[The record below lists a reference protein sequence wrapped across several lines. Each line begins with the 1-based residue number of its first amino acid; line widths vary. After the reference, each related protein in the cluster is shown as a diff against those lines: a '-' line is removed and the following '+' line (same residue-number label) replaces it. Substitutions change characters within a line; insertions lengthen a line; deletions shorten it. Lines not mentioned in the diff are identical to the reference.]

1 MEEQQTHAEEF
12 IMMRITVLSYCIF
25 WQILHLSPEVY
36 ARGAGAASKLANTA
50 GLPRAGLLTP
60 ADMAMHLDY
69 YQLTMGQTDFDV
81 RNEATITANYY
92 VRKIPQGAYLVT
104 AGLEQVIHY
113 ILNLEFSP
121 ETIRWLSEKG
131 DLRSA
136 YLAELENFKFNGSV
150 YAVPEGTV
158 VFPNEPLINITGKS
172 RDVQLFETYL
182 LAVMNF
188 QTLVAT
194 KSSRIAHAAQGR
206 AFYDFGARRAHGR
219 DAGVLAARAAYIGG
233 ADGTSLV
240 SAAQHFDIPQVGTMA
255 HKFVSERDTEL
266 EAFRTYA
273 QSFPHNTTLLLD
285 TYDTIEGARN
295 ACTVAHEMAA
305 RGEQLRCVRLDSGD
319 LLALSQQVR
328 AMLDAEGLDYVKI
341 IASNDLDEFRI
352 AQLIKDGAAIDSF
365 GVGTR
370 LATAANYN
378 SDTDEGGVSAL
389 AGVYKLV
396 ERNGKPMGKR
406 SQDEPEKATLPAR
419 KQVFRLSDPAGNFL
433 DDSIVPWPAPP
444 TPDMMAAIKAAS
456 RIMQNH
462 QGRKAQLI
470 WEELLVPII
479 QNGEL
484 VYHFPTLAEVREHT
498 RQQLTRLG
506 EEHKDLQQ
514 AEPYEV
520 EVHPELQKL
529 LKP

>member
-1 MEEQQTHAEEF
+1 ML
-12 IMMRITVLSYCIF
+12 RITALFYCIF
-25 WQILHLSPEVY
+25 WQVLCLSPDIY
-36 ARGAGAASKLANTA
+36 ARDAAAASKVVSRVRA
-50 GLPRAGLLTP
+50 GLPQAGLLTS

-69 YQLTMGQTDFDV
+69 YQLTMGQTDFDSN
-81 RNEATITANYY
+81 NEAIITANYY

-113 ILNLEFSP
+113 ILNFKLSP
-121 ETIRWLSEKG
+121 EALAWLKETG
-131 DLRSA
+131 DFSDD
-136 YLAELENFKFNGSV
+136 YLAELQEFKFNGTV
-150 YAVPEGTV
+150 HAVPEGTV
-158 VFPNEPLINITGKS
+158 VFPNEPLINITGSS

-194 KSSRIAHAAQGR
+194 KSSRIAQATQGR

-219 DAGVLAARAAYIGG
+219 DAGMLAARAAYIGG

-240 SAAQHFDIPQVGTMA
+240 SAAQHFGIPQVGTMA

-273 QSFPHNTTLLLD
+273 SSFPQNTTLLLD

-295 ACTVAHEMAA
+295 ACTVGHEMAA
-305 RGEQLRCVRLDSGD
+305 RGEKLRCVRLDSGD
-319 LLALSQQVR
+319 LLTLSQQVR

-378 SDTDEGGVSAL
+378 SDTGEGGVSAL

-406 SQDEPEKATLPAR
+406 SQDEPEKATLPSR
-419 KQVFRLSDPAGNFL
+419 KKVYRLSDAAGNFIG
-433 DDSIVPWPAPP
+433 DSIYPWE
-444 TPDMMAAIKAAS
+444 AARPLGAE
-456 RIMQNH
+456 Q
-462 QGRKAQLI
+462 
-470 WEELLVPII
+470 LLVPII
-479 QNGEL
+479 QDGKL
-484 VYHFPTLAEVREHT
+484 VYYFPSLDMVRKHT

-506 EEHKDLQQ
+506 DEHKDLHE
-514 AEPYEV
+514 AKPYEV

-529 LKP
+529 LNP